1 MDVSTS
7 VKMTEADKRRLDA
20 LQADV
25 TKRRRAK
32 ISQESLLHELVR
44 LGEQN
49 LDKLAPEEWKMSAA
63 AKRKL
68 LAVPMSTGKM
78 TREET
83 IDEDLDNWER
93 GRP

>member
-1 MDVSTS
+1 
-7 VKMTEADKRRLDA
+7 MTEADKRRLDA

-49 LDKLAPEEWKMSAA
+49 LDKLAPGEWKMSAA
-63 AKRKL
+63 AQRRL
-68 LAVPMSTGKM
+68 MALPVDTGKV

-83 IDEDLDNWER
+83 IDQELYGWDRER
-93 GRP
+93 P